1 MTARLRVLVLGG
13 AEGQLACIA
22 ACRRIDADVVLVDPR
37 AGVPGIALADQWITL
52 DVMQTE
58 AIVHALEGQAV
69 DAVLTDQSDYAA
81 RAAAALA
88 VALGLPGQELDVVE
102 ACSNKLVMRQRLT
115 NTVPDLVPWF
125 RHENDSDA
133 ARAFIAEQ
141 NAPVIVKPLQSQGS
155 RGVSFVNTSAD
166 FPLLDEAFAESDG
179 KGVLIEQAVAGTE
192 YSVDGFVRGGVLTPL
207 AISAKTHYDANPCLD
222 ERCDFLPSMFTE
234 VEASLLNAMHR
245 IVEALRIDTGIV
257 HAELIVGDHGV
268 TLVEIA
274 LRGGGGGISGL
285 IVPYLTGFEPAEALL
300 RHWLQLPDLPAP
312 RDFHDRAASLRFLP
326 YTPPADI
333 NEPDSDIPGW
343 LSLVRSEQR
352 FAPGN
357 VPRSGAERAGAI
369 IVVGNTEDD
378 ARAAEDQA
386 MRLLGYSL
394 GA

>member
-1 MTARLRVLVLGG
+1 MTARPRVLVLGG

-37 AGVPGIALADQWITL
+37 AGVPGIALADQWIAL

-58 AIVHALEGQAV
+58 EIVQELVGQAV

-88 VALGLPGQELDVVE
+88 VALGLPGQDLDVVE

-115 NTVPDLVPWF
+115 DTVPDLVPWF
-125 RHENDSDA
+125 RHESDIEA
-133 ARAFIAEQ
+133 AREFIAEQ

-155 RGVSFVNTSAD
+155 RGVSFVNTTAD
-166 FPLLDEAFAESDG
+166 LPLVDEAFAESDG
-179 KGVLIEQAVAGTE
+179 KGVLIEQAVSGTE
-192 YSVDGFVRGGVLTPL
+192 YSVDGFVRSGVLTPL

-222 ERCDFLPSMFTE
+222 ERCDFLPSMFAD
-234 VEASLLNAMHR
+234 VEDSLLHAMHR
-245 IVEALRIDTGIV
+245 IVAALRIDTGIV
-257 HAELIVGDHGV
+257 HAELIAGDHGV

-285 IVPYLTGFEPAEALL
+285 IVPFLTGFEPAEALL
-300 RHWLQLPDLPAP
+300 RYWLQLPDLPDP

-326 YTPPADI
+326 HTPPADI
-333 NEPDSDIPGW
+333 TEPATDIPGW
-343 LSLVRSEQR
+343 LSLVRSEQF
-352 FAPGN
+352 FAPGHA
-357 VPRSGAERAGAI
+357 PRSGAQRAGAI
-369 IVVGNTEDD
+369 IVVGDTE
-378 ARAAEDQA
+378 AEVRAAEDEA
-386 MRLLGYSL
+386 MRRLGYTL